1 MAEKTVLIV
10 DGDAASRNFL
20 IKALQQKGCQ
30 TLEAS
35 LGREGLV
42 SAWRDRPDLIIAEPA
57 LSDLTGEELIRKLR
71 ADSRTADTPA
81 IALSGVP
88 DPARKASCL
97 AAGFNEYFRK
107 SSESVPALLDAIDLW
122 LASRQPSEPPAELA
136 PTAPLIPKK
145 NEGLLIVFLS
155 AKGGTGTSSL
165 CANLAMTVAMR
176 QPKAR
181 VAVVDGVLPIG
192 SIASIVGYDGGMNI
206 GTLSDMKPDDVNEAF
221 LRENLPKPP
230 AWRFNLAAGSPNPDA
245 ASVLRYDGFIQLVQ
259 TLQAAYDF
267 IFLDAG
273 RTISQIILPII
284 QRADLIPIVI
294 SPDVNAVRLTK
305 IVWKYLQSKGISN
318 DRAYP
323 ILNRVVGFEGLS
335 KSDVEGSLGVKVQAT
350 LPYLSGN
357 LLVANNQHVPFVVK
371 FPNDTA
377 AMILKESAAQ
387 IIALSRQVRDG
398 IKQGVQN
405 GSWI

>member
-42 SAWRDRPDLIIAEPA
+42 SAWRDRPDLILVEPA

-81 IALSGVP
+81 IALSVDP

-107 SSESVPALLDAIDLW
+107 SSESVPALMDAIDLW
-122 LASRQPSEPPAELA
+122 LASRQPAEPPAELA
-136 PTAPLIPKK
+136 PTAPLTPKK
-145 NEGLLIVFLS
+145 NEGLLVVFLS

-206 GTLSDMKPDDVNEAF
+206 GTLSDMNPDDANEAF

-245 ASVLRYDGFIQLVQ
+245 ASVLRYDRFIQLVQ

-335 KSDVEGSLGVKVQAT
+335 KADVEGSLGVKVQAA

-371 FPNDTA
+371 FPNDTT

-387 IIALSRQVRDG
+387 IIALSRQIRDG
-398 IKQGVQN
+398 IKQGGQN